1 MLHLVHGVKQ
11 NKDSDIVVQPGLMK
25 DGLGYALD
33 IFDCTGGL
41 NCEKFQEK
49 PTHISDLPHML
60 KNLQPVAEIL
70 VDLHGCGRR
79 SKHFFSLKIENK
91 CDNHRTYYMNDHS
104 SF

>member
-1 MLHLVHGVKQ
+1 MPHLAHRVNQ
-11 NKDSDIVVQPGLMK
+11 NQDSDIAIRPGLVK

-33 IFDCTGGL
+33 IFDCTGGFS
-41 NCEKFQEK
+41 CEKFQEK
-49 PTHISDLPHML
+49 QTRTRDLPHMV
-60 KNLQPVAEIL
+60 KNLQPGAGIL
-70 VDLHGCGRR
+70 AGLHGRRRR